1 MAYYTYVKRRGM
13 IEWGNK
19 LGNCGVGS
27 RGNWYESLLNFVF
40 NFLDLVIKI
49 QSGKEDH
56 FSSMLNPNLSL
67 KILIIKVL
75 FIQEYI

>member
-1 MAYYTYVKRRGM
+1 M

-19 LGNCGVGS
+19 LGNCGVRS
-27 RGNWYESLLNFVF
+27 RGNWYEFLLNFVF
-40 NFLDLVIKI
+40 NFLDLVMKI
-49 QSGKEDH
+49 QSRKEDH
-56 FSSMLNPNLSL
+56 FSSILNPNLSL

>member
-27 RGNWYESLLNFVF
+27 QGNWYESLLNFVF
-40 NFLDLVIKI
+40 NFLDL
-49 QSGKEDH
+49 
-56 FSSMLNPNLSL
+56 
-67 KILIIKVL
+67 
-75 FIQEYI
+75 

>member
-1 MAYYTYVKRRGM
+1 M

-19 LGNCGVGS
+19 LGNCGARS

-49 QSGKEDH
+49 QSRKEDH

-67 KILIIKVL
+67 KILTSKYYLSNNIFDPLV
-75 FIQEYI
+75 Q